1 MSELEIQRR
10 QEYKRNRKKW
20 TLIQLTAIILLAIIS
35 LGLFIGYNRMN
46 QTHYIEYKEAGS
58 VDYKVHYKENTFFE
72 DEWIDMNQSYISS
85 LTDGIKANFNY
96 VLATGSSDMS
106 FDYNYSIDAK
116 LVISKKDMGTPYYT
130 YEEVIVP
137 TTELSVNKGS
147 SIKVNE
153 TVSIDYNK
161 FDTIARDFITTY
173 NLKNATAVLVV
184 SLNVGTSTGNAN
196 FDQKIQNNYSTS
208 LNVPLAED
216 NFNITR
222 TSSAAEGESK
232 LFEFNSVANRNVL
245 LVLAIVAACLSGAL
259 VILLLIFLR
268 LTKNEDVTYASAVNK
283 ILKSYDSF
291 IQRIN
296 GEFDCEGYQIVEI
309 KTFNEMLGIR
319 DTIQSPIL
327 MSENRDETMTK
338 FLIPTN
344 TKILYTFIIKVENY
358 DEIYSRVVEEPVVEE
373 PVVEEPVEE
382 VVILEEVNEED
393 LAEAMAQPELDLN
406 EIEII
411 PDDDDQF
418 EVAPEEPGVEVVGV
432 VWPEKKKKNK
442 IYRYDPNGEILNEGD
457 VVLVP
462 TWNNA
467 QQREVIRKAT
477 VAHAN
482 HRVEPEHIKHP
493 LKKIIAVIKRSIHS
507 SLTPVANE
515 AAKQAEE
522 ICK

>member
-58 VDYKVHYKENTFFE
+58 VNYKVHYKDNEFFE

-96 VLATGSSDMS
+96 ALGTGSSDMS
-106 FDYNYSIDAK
+106 FDYNYSINAK
-116 LVISKKDMGTPYYT
+116 LVISKKDVGTPYYT
-130 YEEVIVP
+130 YEEIILP
-137 TTELSVNKGS
+137 TTEAAVNGS

-161 FDTIARDFITTY
+161 FDTIARNFITTY

-196 FDQKIQNNYSTS
+196 FDQKIQNSYFTS
-208 LNVPLAED
+208 LNIPLAED
-216 NFNITR
+216 NFNISR
-222 TSSAAEGESK
+222 TSSATENESK
-232 LFEFNSVANRNVL
+232 LFEFNSRANRDVL
-245 LVLAIVAACLSGAL
+245 LVLAIIAACLSAAIA
-259 VILLLIFLR
+259 ILLLIFLK

-358 DEIYSRVVEEPVVEE
+358 DEIYSRVVEEPVI
-373 PVVEEPVEE
+373 EEPVEE
-382 VVILEEVNEED
+382 IVILEEVNEED
-393 LAEAMAQPELDLN
+393 LYEAMAQPELNLE

-418 EVAPEEPGVEVVGV
+418 EVAPEEPGIEVVGV

-522 ICK
+522 IYK

>member
-58 VDYKVHYKENTFFE
+58 VNYKVHYKDNEFFE

-96 VLATGSSDMS
+96 ALGTGSSDMS
-106 FDYNYSIDAK
+106 FDYNYNINAK
-116 LVISKKDMGTPYYT
+116 LVISKKDVGTPYYT
-130 YEEVIVP
+130 YEEIILP
-137 TTELSVNKGS
+137 TTEAAVNGS

-161 FDTIARDFITTY
+161 FDTIARNFITTY

-196 FDQKIQNNYSTS
+196 FDQKIQNSYFTS
-208 LNVPLAED
+208 LNIPLAED
-216 NFNITR
+216 NFNISR
-222 TSSAAEGESK
+222 TSSATENESK
-232 LFEFNSVANRNVL
+232 LFEFNSRANRDVL
-245 LVLAIVAACLSGAL
+245 LVLAIIAACLSAAIA
-259 VILLLIFLR
+259 ILLLIFLK

-358 DEIYSRVVEEPVVEE
+358 DEIYSRVVEEPVI
-373 PVVEEPVEE
+373 EEPVEE
-382 VVILEEVNEED
+382 IVILEEVNEED
-393 LAEAMAQPELDLN
+393 LYEAMAQPELNLD

-418 EVAPEEPGVEVVGV
+418 EVAPEEPGIEVVGV

-515 AAKQAEE
+515 AAKQVEE
-522 ICK
+522 IYK

>member
-20 TLIQLTAIILLAIIS
+20 TLIQLTAILLLAIIS

-58 VDYKVHYKENTFFE
+58 VDYKVHYKENIFFE

-85 LTDGIKANFNY
+85 LIDGIKADFY
-96 VLATGSSDMS
+96 YALGTASTDMS
-106 FDYNYSIDAK
+106 FDYNYRIDAK
-116 LVISKKDMGTPYYT
+116 LVISKKDVGTPYYT
-130 YEEVIVP
+130 YEENILP
-137 TTELSVNKGS
+137 TTEISKKNETT
-147 SIKVNE
+147 IRVNE
-153 TVSIDYNK
+153 TVSIDYVK
-161 FDTIARDFITTY
+161 FDKIARDFIQTY
-173 NLKNATAVLVV
+173 NLKNATATLVV
-184 SLNVGTSTGNAN
+184 TLKVETSTQNAN
-196 FDQKIQNNYSTS
+196 FDQKISNFYSTS

-222 TSSAAEGESK
+222 TASATGNESK
-232 LFEFNSVANRNVL
+232 LFEFNSVANRDVL
-245 LVLAIVAACLSGAL
+245 LVLAIVSACLSAAIL
-259 VILLLIFLR
+259 ILLLIFLR
-268 LTKNEDVTYASAVNK
+268 LTRNEDVTYAAAVNK

-309 KTFNEMLGIR
+309 KTFTEMLGIR

-327 MSENRDETMTK
+327 VSENKDETMTK

-358 DEIYSRVVEEPVVEE
+358 DEIYSRVAEEPKTEE
-373 PVVEEPVEE
+373 PEEI
-382 VVILEEVNEED
+382 VILEEINEDD
-393 LAEAMAQPELDLN
+393 LAEAMAQPELNLN
-406 EIEII
+406 NIEII
-411 PDDDDQF
+411 PDDDDQH

-432 VWPEKKKKNK
+432 VWPEKKKNK

-457 VVLVP
+457 IVLVP
-462 TWNNA
+462 TWNSA
-467 QQREVIRKAT
+467 QQKEVIRKAT
-477 VAHAN
+477 VAHGN
-482 HRVEPEHIKHP
+482 HRVDPEYIKHP
-493 LKKIIAVIKRSIHS
+493 LKKIIAVIKRGIHS

-515 AAKQAEE
+515 AKKQAE
-522 ICK
+522 KMNK

>member
-58 VDYKVHYKENTFFE
+58 VNYKVHYKDNEFFE

-96 VLATGSSDMS
+96 ALGTGSSDMS
-106 FDYNYSIDAK
+106 FDYNYSINAK
-116 LVISKKDMGTPYYT
+116 LVISKKDVGTPYYT
-130 YEEVIVP
+130 YEEIILP
-137 TTELSVNKGS
+137 TTEAAVNGS

-161 FDTIARDFITTY
+161 FDTIARNFITTY

-196 FDQKIQNNYSTS
+196 FDQKIQNSYFTS
-208 LNVPLAED
+208 LNIPLAED
-216 NFNITR
+216 NFNISR
-222 TSSAAEGESK
+222 TSSATENESK
-232 LFEFNSVANRNVL
+232 LFEFNSRANRDVL
-245 LVLAIVAACLSGAL
+245 LVLAIIAACLSAAIA
-259 VILLLIFLR
+259 ILLLIFLK

-358 DEIYSRVVEEPVVEE
+358 DEIYSRVVEEPVI
-373 PVVEEPVEE
+373 EEPVEE
-382 VVILEEVNEED
+382 IVILEEVNEED
-393 LAEAMAQPELDLN
+393 LYEAMAQPELNLD

-418 EVAPEEPGVEVVGV
+418 EVAPEEPGIEVVGV

-515 AAKQAEE
+515 AAKQVEE
-522 ICK
+522 IYK

>member
-20 TLIQLTAIILLAIIS
+20 TLIQLTAIILLAVIS

-46 QTHYIEYKEAGS
+46 KTHYIEYKETGNI
-58 VDYKVHYKENTFFE
+58 DYKVHYSENNFFE
-72 DEWIDMNQSYISS
+72 DEWIDKDQSYISA
-85 LTDGIKANFNY
+85 LTDGIKADFSY
-96 VLATGSSDMS
+96 VLNTDSSDMS
-106 FDYNYSIDAK
+106 FDYKYSIDAK
-116 LVISKKDMGTPYYT
+116 LLITRKDTGTPYYT
-130 YEEVIVP
+130 FEENLLPVK
-137 TTELSVNKGS
+137 SVSVKDKASFKINQG
-147 SIKVNE
+147 
-153 TVSIDYNK
+153 VSIDYK
-161 FDTIARDFITTY
+161 KYDAIARDFITAY
-173 NLKNATAVLVV
+173 GLKNATSVLIVTLKV
-184 SLNVGTSTGNAN
+184 DTETLNSK
-196 FDQKIQNNYSTS
+196 FDQKIQKNFSTA
-208 LNVPLAED
+208 LNIPLAED

-222 TSSAAEGESK
+222 TSGTTENDLK
-232 LFEFNSVANRNVL
+232 LFEFNSIANRNVL
-245 LVLAIVAACLSGAL
+245 LILAIVFACLSAI
-259 VILLLIFLR
+259 VVVLLLIFLR
-268 LTKNEDVTYASAVNK
+268 LTRNEDITYTAAVNK
-283 ILKSYDSF
+283 ILKSYDSY
-291 IQRIN
+291 IQRMN

-358 DEIYSRVVEEPVVEE
+358 DEIYSRVVEEE
-373 PVVEEPVEE
+373 PPI
-382 VVILEEVNEED
+382 VILEEVNEEE
-393 LAEAMAQPELDLN
+393 LAEAMDQPEVDLD

-418 EVAPEEPGVEVVGV
+418 AVAPEEPGVEVIGV

-462 TWNNA
+462 TWNNM

-482 HRVEPEHIKHP
+482 HRVEPDHIKHP
-493 LKKIIAVIKRSIHS
+493 LKKIIAVIKRSIYS

-515 AAKQAEE
+515 AEKQAEE
-522 ICK
+522 MTEIK

>member
-58 VDYKVHYKENTFFE
+58 VNYKVHYKDNEFFE

-96 VLATGSSDMS
+96 ALGTGSSDMS
-106 FDYNYSIDAK
+106 FDYNYNINAK
-116 LVISKKDMGTPYYT
+116 LVISKKDVGTPYYT
-130 YEEVIVP
+130 YEEIILP
-137 TTELSVNKGS
+137 TTEAAVNGS

-161 FDTIARDFITTY
+161 FDTIARNFITTY

-196 FDQKIQNNYSTS
+196 FDQKIQNSYFTS
-208 LNVPLAED
+208 LNIPLAED
-216 NFNITR
+216 NFNISR
-222 TSSAAEGESK
+222 TSSATENESK
-232 LFEFNSVANRNVL
+232 LFEFNSRANRDVL
-245 LVLAIVAACLSGAL
+245 LVLAIIAACLSAAIA
-259 VILLLIFLR
+259 ILLLIFLK

-373 PVVEEPVEE
+373 PVEEI
-382 VVILEEVNEED
+382 VILEEVNEED
-393 LAEAMAQPELDLN
+393 LYEAMAQPELNLD

-418 EVAPEEPGVEVVGV
+418 EVAPEEPGIEVVGV

-515 AAKQAEE
+515 AAKQVEE
-522 ICK
+522 IYK